1 MSWWKTY
8 LMPCFY
14 ELVVAAQGCLK
25 LQIHAGHNGIEAF
38 FVHLGKRK
46 TTRLQEQVTCMFGI
60 VEVVGIVDNAFD
72 VALVVANLHTGF
84 KTVFAHSFRY
94 FVISIFRSFSNIH
107 IQCGS
112 AGSPSCRNTPSSTEL
127 GPVSRLPFSRR
138 DRMPATCG

>member
-1 MSWWKTY
+1 MSWWK
-8 LMPCFY
+8 
-14 ELVVAAQGCLK
+14 QGCLK
-25 LQIHAGHNGIEAF
+25 LQIHACHNGIDTF
-38 FVHLGKRK
+38 FVHLGKRE

-94 FVISIFRSFSNIH
+94 FAILKIRSFSNIH

-127 GPVSRLPFSRR
+127 GPVSRLLILRR
-138 DRMPATCG
+138 VRTPAICG